1 MRGPGPGAE
10 CVSTLPLLHIRP
22 GLALLALDGVKHDL
36 VGVVLL
42 VAHETLAPVVANGVG
57 EDVAAAVES
66 RGRDAA
72 AHGGIPFEAVLG
84 VLVPEVEGTITA
96 GGTESAMLGVERDI
110 IYGVDLG
117 GGALRWIP
125 VALER
130 EVGAIGFWLVKGRIR
145 KRIVSS

>member
-1 MRGPGPGAE
+1 ME
-10 CVSTLPLLHIRP
+10 
-22 GLALLALDGVKHDL
+22 HDL
-36 VGVVLL
+36 GRILRVVAL
-42 VAHETLAPVVANGVG
+42 VALAPVVADGVG
-57 EDVAAAVES
+57 EDVATAVES
-66 RGRDAA
+66 CSRDAA
-72 AHGGIPFEAVLG
+72 AHGGIPFEAMLG
-84 VLVPEVEGTITA
+84 VLVPEVEGTIAA
-96 GGTESAMLGVERDI
+96 GGTEGAMLGVERDI